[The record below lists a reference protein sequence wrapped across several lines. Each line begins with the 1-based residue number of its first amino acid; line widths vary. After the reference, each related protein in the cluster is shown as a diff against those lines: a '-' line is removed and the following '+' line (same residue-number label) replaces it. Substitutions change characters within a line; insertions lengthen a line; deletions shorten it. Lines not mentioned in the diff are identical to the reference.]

1 MTWATVSDLLTKFNP
16 ASRPEITELTGW
28 DSGEPDAAK
37 CQEALD
43 LAAAEIRSHLGN
55 RALPDED
62 LLLKHIQ
69 IDLARRN
76 LYPDEVPGPV
86 AEAAKRHL
94 VTLKAL
100 ATSELAL
107 GDPPVSDGANA
118 VVLTTVAAAAG
129 RGF

>member
-16 ASRPEITELTGW
+16 EARPEITELTAW
-28 DSGEPDAAK
+28 GEADPDETK

-69 IDLARRN
+69 LDLARRN
-76 LYPDEVPGPV
+76 LYPDEVPAPV
-86 AEAAKRHL
+86 AEAAARHL

-100 ATSELAL
+100 AKSELAL
-107 GDPPVSDGANA
+107 GDPPISDGANA
-118 VVLTTVAAAAG
+118 VVLTTVSAARE

>member
-16 ASRPEITELTGW
+16 TSRPEITELTGW
-28 DSGEPDAAK
+28 GTDEPDETQ

-43 LAAAEIRSHLGN
+43 LAEAEIRSHLGN
-55 RALPDED
+55 RTLPTDD

-69 IDLARRN
+69 LDLARRN
-76 LYPDEVPGPV
+76 LYPDEVPAPV